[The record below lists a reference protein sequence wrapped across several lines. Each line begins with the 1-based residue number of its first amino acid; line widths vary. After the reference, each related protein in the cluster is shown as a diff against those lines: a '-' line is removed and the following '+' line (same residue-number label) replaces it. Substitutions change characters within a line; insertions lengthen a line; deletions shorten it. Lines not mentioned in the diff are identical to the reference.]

1 MSAAC
6 KFAIELCNDSKR
18 YSEAFEY
25 AKLAHEQGNFQG
37 TFLLGQCYKKGVGV
51 KKDRSKAKELLKI
64 AKANGYSE

>member
-25 AKLAHEQGNFQG
+25 AKLAHEHGNYQG